1 MSILYLEI
9 KNIETKETI
18 GSYEYSELKNDPIK
32 KEIEDK
38 IKEIISKI
46 NIDNKYIKNHI
57 NFKNDSKNFIDVF
70 YLSTNSRILYLT
82 FIKLTSKTLQSFK
95 VNFIYDL
102 LEDIDSQ
109 NIIKFIGKGQK
120 LTNVGQQN
128 LSMCIDKYYN
138 LHNFDDIEINK
149 IDKTNKT
156 NIYVKDD
163 KKENGKNTMNNIPNM
178 SDNEGKSLNIKD
190 SNIQLEKDDNNL
202 DNKMEKESYLNRFIY
217 FIVTTSFLTLIIYIL
232 VK

>member
-9 KNIETKETI
+9 KNLETKETI

-38 IKEIISKI
+38 IKDIISKV
-46 NIDNKYIKNHI
+46 NIENQYIKNHI

-156 NIYVKDD
+156 TIYVKDD
-163 KKENGKNTMNNIPNM
+163 KKEIGKNIMNNIPNM

>member
-9 KNIETKETI
+9 INLESKETI

-38 IKEIISKI
+38 IKDIISKV
-46 NIDNKYIKNHI
+46 NIENKYIKNHL
-57 NFKNDSKNFIDVF
+57 NFKNDSKNSIDIF
-70 YLSTNSRILYLT
+70 YLSTNSILYLT

-95 VNFIYDL
+95 VNFIFDF

-109 NIIKFIGKGQK
+109 NIIKFIDQKQK

-128 LSMCIDKYYN
+128 LGMCIDKYYN
-138 LHNFDDIEINK
+138 MHNFDDIEIKK
-149 IDKTNKT
+149 IDKTKKT
-156 NIYVKDD
+156 NIYVKDN
-163 KKENGKNTMNNIPNM
+163 KKENEKNSMNNIPNN
-178 SDNEGKSLNIKD
+178 SDYEGKSLNIKD
-190 SNIQLEKDDNNL
+190 SIIQLEKEDNNL
-202 DNKMEKESYLNRFIY
+202 DNKMEKESYWNRFIY
-217 FIVTTSFLTLIIYIL
+217 YIVTTSFLTLIIYIL